1 MVPTRLLRSR
11 PCAPALPALLA
22 VSALCAPPAAANGV
36 SAETTLLVV
45 DPRDPDSLR
54 IANHY
59 VAARRIPAAG
69 VLYAQPVAPSIGVFQ
84 QQHRRGFLGTL
95 AQRGTAEQTSLVV
108 LSAGPAFQTSAAGIL
123 ADPCFPVSRVSSIA
137 PYMLAYS
144 YPAGIPAGAS
154 SQTGN
159 AYHTAGY
166 APAAF
171 DARVRWSGGVETS
184 SGGTRYLLGA
194 QLGQTGPLGNTP
206 DEIVAMIA
214 RSVAADA
221 SQPGGTFYFCQTN
234 DAARSAPRHGFYT
247 ANAAQIA
254 ALGGGA
260 QHIYADLPPP
270 QAYCLGVMTGL
281 ADPQIDAG
289 TFVLGPGAFADHLT
303 SYAGTLDLAS
313 QTKMTRW
320 IAKGAV
326 GSSGTVEE
334 PCNYPGKFPR
344 ANLHTFYYGGLSL
357 GEAWFR
363 SLGFAPFQVLFLGD
377 PLCRPYAQPPQ
388 ASIALPPGPLAGT
401 VAVHVSATGSYP
413 LDWCEL
419 YVDGVLASERHLAGA
434 AGAGFAID
442 TTALDDGWHELRAVA
457 RGASGPKVP
466 GRAIAAVQVANHGRT
481 ALLSANTTSG
491 DLRTR
496 FELAVAAAGGAVAR
510 VELFHNSRVVAAG
523 DGSLPLAVHGRMLGA
538 GPVEVR
544 ACATFADGRR
554 AWSAPLALAVAGTD
568 SGGPAVPP
576 VASPLHVRLRSD
588 ASVWIELPYTSD
600 APLGSGTP
608 VLVSQPA
615 QASAQLFDNLPAALL
630 HPQAGA
636 SGGDSFRFRIDGP
649 GGSSAEQVVSIEWIA
664 APSCPAPSTYC
675 AATPNSTGLPASI
688 GWNGSTSIA
697 DNDYSLACYDLPPAT
712 LGMFFLGQGQTQTA
726 FGNGF
731 RCVSGTLY
739 RLSPQPTN
747 VFGDV
752 ERRIDFTQAP
762 WNAGPGAL
770 RAGSTWNAQFWYR
783 NPAAGGAGF
792 NLSDAL
798 STTFCP

>member
-1 MVPTRLLRSR
+1 MRSPR
-11 PCAPALPALLA
+11 ASRAFA
-22 VSALCAPPAAANGV
+22 ALCCFAAATLCARPAAANGV
-36 SAETTLLVV
+36 SSETTLLIV

-54 IANHY
+54 VANHY
-59 VAARRIPAAG
+59 VAARRIPASG
-69 VLYAQPVAPSIGVFQ
+69 VLYAQPVASSAGLFQ
-84 QQHRRGFLGTL
+84 QEHRRGFLGTL
-95 AQRGTAEQTSLVV
+95 AQRGTGEQTSLVV
-108 LSAGPAFQTSAAGIL
+108 LSAGPEFQLAASGIIVD
-123 ADPCFPVSRVSSIA
+123 ACYPVSRLSSIA
-137 PYMLAYS
+137 PYILSYAYPS
-144 YPAGIPAGAS
+144 GVPAGSS

-159 AYHTAGY
+159 SYHSPGY
-166 APAAF
+166 APTAF
-171 DARVRWSGGVETS
+171 DARIRWSGGAEAA
-184 SGGTRYLLGA
+184 SGGTRYLLAA
-194 QLGQTGPLGNTP
+194 QLGQIGPLGNTA

-221 SQPGGTFYFCQTN
+221 SQPVGTFYFCQTN

-254 ALGGGA
+254 SMGGAA

-270 QAYCLGVMTGL
+270 QASCLGIMTGL
-281 ADPQIDAG
+281 ADPLIDAG
-289 TFVLGPGAFADHLT
+289 AFVLGPGAFADHLT
-303 SYAGTLDLAS
+303 SYAGTLDLAA

-334 PCNYPGKFPR
+334 PCNYAGKFPR

-377 PLCRPYAQPPQ
+377 PLCRPHAQPPQ
-388 ASIALPPGPLAGT
+388 AAITLPPGPLAGT
-401 VAVHVSATGSYP
+401 VAVQVSAAASYP
-413 LDWCEL
+413 LDLCEF
-419 YVDGVLASERHLAGA
+419 YVDGVLAAERHLAGA
-434 AGAGFAID
+434 ASTGFALD
-442 TTALDDGWHELRAVA
+442 TTTLDDGWHELRAVA

-466 GRAIAAVQVANHGRT
+466 GRAVAAALVSNHGRT

-496 FELAVAAAGGAVAR
+496 FELTIATVGGPVGR

-523 DGSLPLAVHGRMLGA
+523 DGSQPLAVHGRMLGA
-538 GPVEVR
+538 GPVELR
-544 ACATFADGRR
+544 ARATFADGRK
-554 AWSAPLALAVAGTD
+554 AWSAPLALTVANTD
-568 SGGPAVPP
+568 SGGTPVPP
-576 VASPLHVRLRSD
+576 VASPVHVRLRSD
-588 ASVWIELPYTSD
+588 ASAWVELPFTSD
-600 APLGSGTP
+600 APLATNTP
-608 VLVSQPA
+608 VVVSAPA
-615 QASAQLFDNLPAALL
+615 QALLTTFVGLPAVLV
-630 HPQAGA
+630 HPQPGA
-636 SGGDSFRFRIDGP
+636 SGSDSFRFRIDGLA
-649 GGSSAEQVVSIEWIA
+649 GSSAEQVVSIEWVA
-664 APSCPAPSTYC
+664 APSCPAPATYC
-675 AATPNSTGLPASI
+675 TATPSSTGLPASI
-688 GWNGSTSIA
+688 GWNGGTSIA
-697 DNDYSLACYDLPPAT
+697 GNDYSLACYDLPPAT

-731 RCVSGTLY
+731 RCVSGALY
-739 RLSPQPTN
+739 RLSPQPTS

-752 ERRIDFTQAP
+752 ERRLDFTQAP
-762 WNAGPGAL
+762 WNAGPAAL